1 MLFFDANLNCW
12 QKTWHIE
19 EENAAKKLTFFVSYS
34 LLTVVFHGALIIC
47 HYYSRITNLQ
57 AYLCLYESLLLIKLY
72 WQILPRFIQFFCNE
86 SIDLACTISFLMSS
100 KFWSFGIRK
109 KLPAVLSLYLWVLS
123 IPAGSPV
130 FY

>member
-1 MLFFDANLNCW
+1 MLFFDEIWIVDRKHDILRKRMR
-12 QKTWHIE
+12 Q
-19 EENAAKKLTFFVSYS
+19 KKLTFFVSYS
-34 LLTVVFHGALIIC
+34 LLPVVFHGALIIC
-47 HYYSRITNLQ
+47 HYYSRITNSQ